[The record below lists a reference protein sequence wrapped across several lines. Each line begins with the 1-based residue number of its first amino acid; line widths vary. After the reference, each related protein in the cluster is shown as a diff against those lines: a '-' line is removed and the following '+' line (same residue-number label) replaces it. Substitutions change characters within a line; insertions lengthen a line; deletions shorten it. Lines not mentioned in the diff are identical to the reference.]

1 MPTDPLLAP
10 IDGADHRQ
18 LNGVSLDISQVGS
31 ARVKRVVYEP
41 GFRWSTHMKQSV
53 GTDLCMHAHVGF
65 IVKGGV
71 GVKYADG
78 CTKEFKAPSPVL
90 IEPGHEG
97 WVIGNEQAVLIEFDF
112 EGDTVNKLGMP
123 AEHKH

>member
-10 IDGADHRQ
+10 IPGAEHRQ

-31 ARVKRVVYEP
+31 ARVKRVIYEP
-41 GFRWSTHMKQSV
+41 GFRWTTHMKQNV

-65 IVKGGV
+65 IVKGAV

-78 CTKEFKAPSPVL
+78 CTKEFKAPAAVL

-97 WVIGNEQAVLIEFDF
+97 WVIGSEQAVLIEFDF
-112 EGDTVNKLGMP
+112 EGDTVNKLGM
-123 AEHKH
+123 AKEHKH